1 MTEPADYRQY
11 ICGCRVVSCV
21 MAHSR
26 WDAQRGCCG
35 AVKDP
40 ERDRCWYATS
50 DGICERD
57 RMEHEANIR

>member
-11 ICGCRVVSCV
+11 ICGCRIVACV

-26 WDAQRGCCG
+26 WDAQSGCCG
-35 AVKDP
+35 AVRDP
-40 ERDRCWYATS
+40 ERDRCWYLTS